1 MEGGFQ
7 LAVTGRIKE
16 GSKGGGKGG
25 KGGRGMEG
33 VLPPIHPGG
42 VREGR

>member
-25 KGGRGMEG
+25 RGMEG